1 MIKDFSGGGISLEA
15 VAQRMNKEFGGAYG
29 NTFAKA
35 VPGLDMHIISAALM
49 FGTRYDLVT
58 AEQRA
63 HAKGR
68 TFGYMYAPKAKWQ
81 LPPEAELMRIYTDE
95 QKAEIAKEL
104 GVDIKDLYPAI
115 VRRIEGVSS
124 K

>member
-1 MIKDFSGGGISLEA
+1 MIKDFSGGAGLSLES
-15 VAQRMNKEFGGAYG
+15 VAQRMQEQFKVGG
-29 NTFAKA
+29 FAKA
-35 VPGLDMHIISAALM
+35 IAGLDLHIISAALM

-68 TFGYMYAPKAKWQ
+68 TFGLMYDPKAKWQ
-81 LPPEAELMRIYTDE
+81 LPPEAELMRIYTDD

-104 GVDIKDLYPAI
+104 GVEPTGLYQAI
-115 VRRIEGVSS
+115 VKKFGGN
-124 K
+124 

>member
-1 MIKDFSGGGISLEA
+1 MIKDLSGGGLSLES
-15 VAQRMNKEFGGAYG
+15 VAQRMNKEFGEAYG

-49 FGTRYDLVT
+49 FGTGYDLVT
-58 AEQRA
+58 TDQRA
-63 HAKGR
+63 KAKSR
-68 TFGYMYAPKAKWQ
+68 TFGYMYDPKAKWQ

-104 GVDIKDLYPAI
+104 GVEPTGLYQAI
-115 VRRIEGVSS
+115 VKKFGGN
-124 K
+124 